1 MNQQVRNF
9 YLIDTA
15 SQFGVKENQ
24 MPYIITSDLEVCNK
38 VKGQTL
44 TDKELED
51 AGANIEALVAADH
64 IKSTSQNKQVAQEG
78 ENN

>member
-1 MNQQVRNF
+1 
-9 YLIDTA
+9 
-15 SQFGVKENQ
+15 

-44 TDKELED
+44 SEKELED
-51 AGANIEALVAADH
+51 AGANVEALIAADH

-78 ENN
+78 DNN